1 MKAAATRWT
10 ATSPEGRA
18 HERRRVAPKALG
30 PASRSAEGY
39 PVTGSLFDFWL
50 QHAPVL
56 SVVLPMLT
64 AVVLLLIGDSGGM
77 AGQGGAHDDAP
88 LRWRRRIAL
97 LSTALGLFMAVGLVQ
112 HAAGGE
118 LLVYRL
124 GEWPAPFGIVMV
136 VDRLSALMVL
146 LTYLVAL
153 PVLWYA
159 ASGWDGRGR
168 YFHAI
173 FQFQLMGL
181 CGAFL
186 TGDLFNLFVFF
197 EVLLIASYV
206 LLVHGQ
212 GRERFRM
219 GVHYVVLNLVASGL
233 FLIGLSLVYAAT
245 GTLNMADVA
254 RRVAVLQGDQQVFA
268 QVAALVLLVVFGLK
282 AAMLPLYF
290 WLPGTY
296 AAASAPVAAL
306 FAIMTKVGVYSIV
319 RVHWQLF
326 GGEAVTDWLLP
337 LALATSALGVLGALA
352 AHSLGRLVAYL
363 TVSSVGTI
371 LAGVGLFTPETLSA
385 ALYYTL
391 HSTLVI
397 AGLFLLV
404 ELIAAQRGEMLDKL
418 QPAHA
423 VREPVLLG
431 VMLLFGAASAAGLPP
446 LPGFLGKLMVLQ
458 ASSGLAAQAWVWGVV
473 LGVGFLTIIGLAR
486 AGVIV
491 FWHVQPVVDGGA
503 PGSSANLRAPVWAFM
518 ALTVALAVLA
528 APVKRYADAAAFQL
542 SVNADYVRAVLGQGA
557 PSSTRR
563 YDGQRTAPALEKQP

>member
-1 MKAAATRWT
+1 M
-10 ATSPEGRA
+10 
-18 HERRRVAPKALG
+18 
-30 PASRSAEGY
+30 
-39 PVTGSLFDFWL
+39 TGLLFDFWL

-64 AVVLLLIGDSGGM
+64 AVVLLLIGDQGGM
-77 AGQGGAHDDAP
+77 TGQGGAHDDAP
-88 LRWRRRIAL
+88 LRWRRRISLGSA
-97 LSTALGLFMAVGLVQ
+97 ALGLLMAAGLVQ
-112 HAAGGE
+112 HAAAGE

-146 LTYLVAL
+146 LTGLVAL

-159 ASGWDGRGR
+159 SGGWDGRGR
-168 YFHAI
+168 YFHAV

-245 GTLNMADVA
+245 GTLNMADVGQRLA
-254 RRVAVLQGDQQVFA
+254 QLQGDSLLFA
-268 QVAALVLLVVFGLK
+268 RAAAMVLLVVFGLK

-319 RVHWQLF
+319 RVHWQLY
-326 GGEAVTDWLLP
+326 GAEAGHAALTAADWLLP

-352 AHSLGRLVAYL
+352 AHTLRRLVANL

-371 LAGVGLFTPETLSA
+371 LAGVGLFTPGTLSA

-404 ELIAAQRGEMLDKL
+404 ELMAAQRGEAHDRL

-431 VMLLFGAASAAGLPP
+431 VMMLFGAASAAGLPP
-446 LPGFLGKLMVLQ
+446 LPGFLGKLMVLE
-458 ASSGLAAQAWVWGVV
+458 ASAGLPAQAWVWSVV
-473 LGVGFLTIIGLAR
+473 LVVGFLTIVGLAR

-491 FWHVQPVVDGGA
+491 FWHVQPATDAGA
-503 PGSSANLRAPVWAFM
+503 SGASRQLLAPVWAFM

-528 APVKRYADAAAFQL
+528 SPVKRYTDAAAAQL
-542 SVNADYVRAVLGQGA
+542 SAPADYVRAVLGA
-557 PSSTRR
+557 DAASRSTTRP
-563 YDGQRTAPALEKQP
+563 YDGQRAVPPQEKQP